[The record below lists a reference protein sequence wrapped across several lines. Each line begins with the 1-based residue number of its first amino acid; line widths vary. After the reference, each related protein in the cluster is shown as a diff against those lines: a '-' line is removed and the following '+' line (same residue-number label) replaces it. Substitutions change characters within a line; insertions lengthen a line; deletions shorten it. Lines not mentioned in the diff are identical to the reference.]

1 MADVTGRARYFSS
14 ILGAPLL
21 NIDNCIL
28 MVGCVIILKESI
40 RFRAATKRTAYT
52 KDKLL

>member
-1 MADVTGRARYFSS
+1 MEKLVAGWRN
-14 ILGAPLL
+14 P
-21 NIDNCIL
+21 
-28 MVGCVIILKESI
+28 VGFFNYNRCVIILKESI